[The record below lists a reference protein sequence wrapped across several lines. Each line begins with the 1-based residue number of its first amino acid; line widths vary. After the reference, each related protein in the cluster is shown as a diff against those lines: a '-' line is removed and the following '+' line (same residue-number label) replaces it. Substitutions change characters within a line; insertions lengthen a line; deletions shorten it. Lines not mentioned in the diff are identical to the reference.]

1 MDQIKEA
8 FQDKQFIVLQGMA
21 GIGKSAVARK
31 FANHHSMQYQNEIWM
46 DMNDVGY
53 IEKREKMF
61 EELCRHML
69 RKMYANINI
78 GKELEDP
85 CSHLETMFRRLNN
98 EKKKTLFIIDNLDE
112 FLVIEE
118 KGKCGEILP
127 RAIKRLVDMAVQ
139 SAKGLIHI
147 LGTSR
152 CNADEQFFANTA
164 KNISMAPFTLEESKN
179 YLKSFPPGIC
189 ENSNILHESSFGFP
203 LILDLFSN
211 ILKKIKDERDFKV
224 FLEQIQEKP
233 VETASCSSQHV
244 NNCLYTS
251 LKILGD
257 EEMVLAQTL
266 SVFRG
271 AIFLEHAK
279 NLCSEVG
286 TEFSHIHQLEDKGI
300 IKSTEH
306 GFSMHPFLQEIV
318 NDNVPPP
325 NKVRYKA
332 ALTVVYL
339 RSLLKL
345 SKESFDKDKFASMV
359 TEFQDRISSFDHLV
373 SILDSC
379 TSDEKEEY
387 MLQVKTG
394 ILKEQDPCS
403 FYLMLRFLH
412 YLVPIDSI
420 KVVFQFLLC
429 ASNEENTVSML
440 QACLDESVWGLSD
453 TQSINEGLHKYES
466 VMFKRR
472 QLSEETNIVCGGKSV
487 PGGDVKVK
495 NLRLQ
500 LNGLLKNTKELDND
514 KIKAYYEME
523 VYRLLGKLALFVKN
537 FEEATQFFELSSNI
551 SFDTFGV
558 NFWTI
563 DSYSYLA
570 DSLAAGGE
578 ENSAFEWYKKAI
590 EMARDPNLI
599 NVPVTPTLLW
609 SYSNFCLSLEN
620 FKERAIEPLER
631 ILGTKDIVTLEIPD
645 KVLIGLV
652 GKLFKFRLGI
662 TGRSIDKEVI
672 QKETM
677 TGIDI
682 LKSGIHA
689 VKHRAHNDKGDAK
702 PLEEA
707 MYNWNRNI
715 ALYCSHVMLESER
728 RKYAV
733 DALDIAKRN
742 KFGIESE
749 VKYLELIRDSSND
762 EKDEKMIL
770 EVTFLEKTN
779 GIMKLRNLHVEQKEK
794 IDRAMDNCN
803 QNWLKLKL
811 LTCLFDLTSSGYEDT
826 IELMSNIA
834 NIYCSEQY
842 PQSKS
847 TYVIYNAVQKMDLG
861 KLSNE
866 GKLDLSNILDKF
878 INKLDEM
885 SSRKDIDMKC
895 KFMIFRITLLQQ
907 LDDSNREIK
916 SLMQQVLECG
926 NKWDLSEVKKV
937 DKEYQKYIK
946 EHQKYIKEH
955 QKYIKEHQKYIKE
968 HRNLFYRILSRIS
981 DILLYLI

>member
-1 MDQIKEA
+1 
-8 FQDKQFIVLQGMA
+8 MA
-21 GIGKSAVARK
+21 GIGKSTVARK

-53 IEKREKMF
+53 IEKREVMF

-85 CSHLETMFRRLNN
+85 CSRLETMFRRLNN
-98 EKKKTLFIIDNLDE
+98 EKKQTLFIIDNLDE

-164 KNISMAPFTLEESKN
+164 KNISMVPFTLEESKN
-179 YLKSFPPGIC
+179 YLKSFPPGIR

-211 ILKKIKDERDFKV
+211 SLKKIKDERDFKV

-244 NNCLYTS
+244 NNCLLTS

-306 GFSMHPFLQEIV
+306 GYSMHPFLQEIV
-318 NDNVPPP
+318 NGKVPPP
-325 NKVRYKA
+325 NKVHYKA

-345 SKESFDKDKFASMV
+345 SKESFDEDKFASMV

-440 QACLDESVWGLSD
+440 QACLDESVWDLSD

-472 QLSEETNIVCGGKSV
+472 KLSEETNIVCRGKSI

-514 KIKAYYEME
+514 KIKAYYEMK
-523 VYRLLGKLALFVKN
+523 VYKLLGKLALFVNN

-570 DSLAAGGE
+570 KSLAAGGE

-590 EMARDPNLI
+590 EMARDANLI
-599 NVPVTPTLLW
+599 NVPVTSTLLW

-631 ILGTKDIVTLEIPD
+631 IVGICYNHGQYGFFSKALATLCNTFTQYSQNMTKDIVTLEIPD
-645 KVLIGLV
+645 KVLIDLV
-652 GKLFKFRLGI
+652 GKLFQFRLGI

-702 PLEEA
+702 LLEKA
-707 MYNWNRNI
+707 MYHWNRNI

-742 KFGIESE
+742 KFDIESE

-811 LTCLFDLTSSGYEDT
+811 LTCLLDLTSSGYEDT
-826 IELMSNIA
+826 IELMSDIA
-834 NIYCSEQY
+834 NIYCSEQC

-847 TYVIYNAVQKMDLG
+847 TYVMYNAVQKMDLG
-861 KLSNE
+861 KLSKE
-866 GKLDLSNILDKF
+866 GKLDLSNTLDKF

-895 KFMIFRITLLQQ
+895 KFMIFRITLLRQ
-907 LDDSNREIK
+907 LDDSNPEIK

-926 NKWDLSEVKKV
+926 NKWNLSEVKKV
-937 DKEYQKYIK
+937 DKEY
-946 EHQKYIKEH
+946 
-955 QKYIKEHQKYIKE
+955 QKYIKE